1 MEGGSFGDRAVQLSC
16 GFSRA
21 LLQARRSLV
30 ALQNPLEQLCKLS
43 VGGGEHAHILNPSP
57 KE

>member
-1 MEGGSFGDRAVQLSC
+1 MGGGCVRDRAVQLSC
-16 GFSRA
+16 RLSRA
-21 LLQARRSLV
+21 PFQGDSGPV
-30 ALQNPLEQLCKLS
+30 ALQNPPEQLCKLS